1 MIYKIDYS
9 LMGTMQSVGHLSIR
23 RGKSYEIESFGTI
36 DVTYGDNMLGRRVR
50 TIDGRECVYKKWFSI
65 NVLSIGDIPISWSK
79 PIWWGGSSKML
90 AIGDL
95 KLGYDKWNRLES
107 IGNMQIKYGKF
118 GRMTE
123 IITAGDRDFTHLEQI
138 ALTLILIEKA
148 GASTAD

>member
-36 DVTYGDNMLGRRVR
+36 SVTYSDNMLGRRVL
-50 TIDGRECVYKKWFSI
+50 TIDGRECGYKGWFSPL
-65 NVLSIGDIPISWSK
+65 LSIGDIPISLKK
-79 PIWWGGSSKML
+79 PRWWGGESKRL
-90 AIGDL
+90 AVGNLNLGHGRWNRIESIGDL
-95 KLGYDKWNRLES
+95 K
-107 IGNMQIKYGKF
+107 IVYGTF

-123 IITAGDRDFTHLEQI
+123 IITSGNREITHLQQI

-148 GASTAD
+148 GAQTAD

>member
-9 LMGTMQSVGHLSIR
+9 LMGVMQSVGHLSIG
-23 RGKSYEIESFGTI
+23 RGSSYRIESFGTI
-36 DVTYGDNMLGRRVR
+36 YVAYNLLGRVL
-50 TIDGRECVYKKWFSI
+50 TIDGRECVYKGWLSAKI
-65 NVLSIGDIPISWSK
+65 LSIGDIPIRWEK
-79 PIWWGGSSKML
+79 PIWWGGQSNML

-95 KLGYDKWNRLES
+95 KLRYGKWNRLES
-107 IGNMQIKYGKF
+107 IGNLQIKYGKF

-138 ALTLILIEKA
+138 ALTLILLEKA

>member
-36 DVTYGDNMLGRRVR
+36 DVTYNLLGIVS
-50 TIDGRECVYKKWFSI
+50 TIDGRECVYRNWVSPL
-65 NVLSIGDIPISWSK
+65 LSIGDIPISLEK
-79 PIWWGGSSKML
+79 PRWWGGESKRL
-90 AIGDL
+90 AVGNL
-95 KLGYDKWNRLES
+95 KLGYGKWNRIES
-107 IGNMQIKYGKF
+107 IGDLQISYGKF

-123 IITAGDRDFTHLEQI
+123 IITAGDRELTHLQQI